1 MTRLK
6 ESDTQK
12 DALLTKLLKSNKE
25 LDLAKNN
32 MQRVNAMATHDLKTP
47 IRNIKSMVG
56 LIAKKNEDE
65 ELKSAINHIDTAAT
79 NMINLIDQTI
89 EHEQMKN
96 LHASNTE
103 IDLDKMLNQVI
114 SIIGDRFGEYELV
127 RNEYVPFIANEIGL
141 MKVLQNLIEN
151 GVKYNKSDQKIVS
164 IKQIVEADC
173 LTIKVC
179 DNGIGIDEKYR
190 GKVFDMYT
198 RLHSASEFPGTGL
211 GLAICRRVINQ
222 MDGTID
228 IENNDMGGSNFV
240 LRLPNAM

>member
-1 MTRLK
+1 
-6 ESDTQK
+6 
-12 DALLTKLLKSNKE
+12 
-25 LDLAKNN
+25 
-32 MQRVNAMATHDLKTP
+32 
-47 IRNIKSMVG
+47 
-56 LIAKKNEDE
+56 
-65 ELKSAINHIDTAAT
+65 
-79 NMINLIDQTI
+79 
-89 EHEQMKN
+89 
-96 LHASNTE
+96 
-103 IDLDKMLNQVI
+103 
-114 SIIGDRFGEYELV
+114 
-127 RNEYVPFIANEIGL
+127 

-211 GLAICRRVINQ
+211 GLAICRRVVNQ

-228 IENNDMGGSNFV
+228 IENNDMGGSSFV
-240 LRLPNAM
+240 LRLPNAMQSK